1 MTVEQFKEK
10 YEALQKEGNEIY
22 AQIKPLL
29 KRLKTL
35 AKNGLNLADK
45 TDGDK
50 GLYEPV
56 QVKVGEFHGMDTMET
71 RYVPNWNES
80 ILFRLWDF
88 DFLVND
94 PNNSAIDAIDNV
106 LYNLKHTKF
115 LKKGHRKG
123 KMVKVSL
130 PTSKTSVGT
139 IAIPEKVAKNIP
151 PMDM

>member
-10 YEALQKEGNEIY
+10 YEVLQKEGNEIY
-22 AQIKPLL
+22 AQMKPLL
-29 KRLKTL
+29 KRLKSL
-35 AKNGLNLADK
+35 ANKGLKLANK
-45 TDGDK
+45 ADGDK
-50 GLYEPV
+50 GLYE
-56 QVKVGEFHGMDTMET
+56 QVKIKVGEVHGIDTLET

-115 LKKGHRKG
+115 KK
-123 KMVKVSL
+123 
-130 PTSKTSVGT
+130 P
-139 IAIPEKVAKNIP
+139 
-151 PMDM
+151 